1 MNHWHNSF
9 TWTLPEYL
17 MLKIHALHPDW
28 TTILSA
34 ALPASLLLLALGIL
48 VLSFTLRRG
57 HRAHRAELARIFEQL
72 DLLRFDA
79 QQVVAASVPAADA
92 AGATTREAAQ
102 LASLLAREP
111 DLVGGAGDYYAA
123 AQLAARGSSAAEIA
137 NRCGIVN
144 GEARVLVALQQARA
158 RRTSH

>member
-1 MNHWHNSF
+1 
-9 TWTLPEYL
+9 
-17 MLKIHALHPDW
+17 MLKFHVLHPDW
-28 TTILSA
+28 TTIISA
-34 ALPASLLLLALGIL
+34 ALPASLLLLALCIL
-48 VLSFTLRRG
+48 VLSFALRHG
-57 HRAHRAELARIFEQL
+57 HRAHRAELARVFEQL

-79 QQVVAASVPAADA
+79 QQAATASVTAPGSPGAPRASGASAVQAAP
-92 AGATTREAAQ
+92 E
-102 LASLLAREP
+102 
-111 DLVGGAGDYYAA
+111 LVGSAGDYYAA

>member
-1 MNHWHNSF
+1 
-9 TWTLPEYL
+9 
-17 MLKIHALHPDW
+17 MLKFHTLHPDW
-28 TTILSA
+28 ITILSA
-34 ALPASLLLLALGIL
+34 ALPASLLLLGLCML
-48 VLSFTLRRG
+48 VLSFALRRG

-79 QQVVAASVPAADA
+79 QQAAAAPLAAPAAPAASGVQAA
-92 AGATTREAAQ
+92 
-102 LASLLAREP
+102 P

-158 RRTSH
+158 RRTAH